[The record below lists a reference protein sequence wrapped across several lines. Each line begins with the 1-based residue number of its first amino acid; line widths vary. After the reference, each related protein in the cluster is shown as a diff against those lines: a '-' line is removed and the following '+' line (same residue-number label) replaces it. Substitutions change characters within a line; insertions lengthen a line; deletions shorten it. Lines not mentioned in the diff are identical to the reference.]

1 MQFPDGEIK
10 EYVVNVIAENMY
22 SQVDTDGYRYQ
33 ILDCITDHR
42 KNKNALEKDELY
54 ITTKSGHRRMRQTMA
69 GWNLLVMKN
78 GQQEW
83 MPLSVLKNLNPL
95 EATEYAS
102 AWSIDNEPAFVWWV
116 PYTLQRRDRII
127 AGVNSRVKCTS
138 HKYDIEIPHTVEE
151 ALKLDKL
158 NGNNLW
164 QKAINKEMENLKVA
178 FDILPEGSKPPPGY
192 KPASGYLVFDVR
204 MTLERKARWVKDGH
218 KTPEPEWLT
227 YAGIVSR
234 ESVRVAFTYAAL
246 NNLLICAADIQNAYL
261 QVPASEKHYI
271 ICGPEF
277 GLENVGKLAVV
288 VRALYGGKS
297 AGADYWGHIRSAM
310 TEMGFDSCK
319 ADLDVWFR
327 QSLKNDGTRYYQ
339 YVLLYTDDILAIME
353 EPERFLRDELGN

>member
-1 MQFPDGEIK
+1 MEPESVKFPEDNDPLDQQGRSVFEKPITDQYISTELNLSQGDIMRNAKVIRWFKDGNGETVGAYDKNLFLNTIVYDVQFPDGEIK

-83 MPLSVLKNLNPL
+83 MPLSILKNLNPL

-138 HKYDIEIPHTVEE
+138 HKYDIEISRTVEE

-164 QKAINKEMENLKVA
+164 RKAINKEMENLKVS
-178 FDILPEGSKPPPGY
+178 FDILPEGSKLPPRY
-192 KPASGYLVFDVR
+192 KPASGHLVFDVR
-204 MTLERKARWVKDGH
+204 MTLETK
-218 KTPEPEWLT
+218 
-227 YAGIVSR
+227 
-234 ESVRVAFTYAAL
+234 
-246 NNLLICAADIQNAYL
+246 
-261 QVPASEKHYI
+261 
-271 ICGPEF
+271 
-277 GLENVGKLAVV
+277 
-288 VRALYGGKS
+288 
-297 AGADYWGHIRSAM
+297 
-310 TEMGFDSCK
+310 EMG
-319 ADLDVWFR
+319 
-327 QSLKNDGTRYYQ
+327 
-339 YVLLYTDDILAIME
+339 
-353 EPERFLRDELGN
+353 